1 METSVC
7 CIRLLTHLFSWR
19 FQSNLRYWQWDKFG
33 DWWRGRG
40 SRTNSIHCQW
50 FSGSIQKPRR
60 GRRAP
65 QSRGACQYKAVV
77 SRQSD
82 DNWTTDGTIE
92 ERGNTTCCCL
102 RQSLKEELDF
112 IRMWR
117 TFWSFYGSQ
126 LENKTCW
133 DRRLTI
139 FMVLKCSETLKYQIF
154 VLFCSKSKTKKYFQT
169 GCQIQK
175 GRQRNF
181 LLSPRLHWTSEQQR
195 KSLSDQQ
202 QSLSPIIPE
211 TCAFQRHW

>member
-1 METSVC
+1 MVLWFHSETET
-7 CIRLLTHLFSWR
+7 RE
-19 FQSNLRYWQWDKFG
+19 
-33 DWWRGRG
+33 GRG
-40 SRTNSIHCQW
+40 EFSQECLSI
-50 FSGSIQKPRR
+50 S
-60 GRRAP
+60 
-65 QSRGACQYKAVV
+65 KAVV
-77 SRQSD
+77 SRETD

-92 ERGNTTCCCL
+92 ERGNITCCCL
-102 RQSLKEELDF
+102 RQKSERGVGLYQDVRNILE
-112 IRMWR
+112 
-117 TFWSFYGSQ
+117 FYGSQ

-133 DRRLTI
+133 DRRLTMFI
-139 FMVLKCSETLKYQIF
+139 VPKCSETLKYQIF
-154 VLFCSKSKTKKYFQT
+154 ILFCSKSKTKKYFQT